1 MNVHDRSMSIDNA
14 VAALSRRVPVVP
26 EVAVVLGSG
35 LGAFADTLDGP
46 TVVDYAE
53 IPGFPRTTVIG
64 HKGRLVFGTIGTRRV
79 VAMQGRLHLYEG
91 LDAGAVTFGVRVL
104 AGLGVP
110 TLILTTASGGIHRHY
125 EAGDIM
131 LIEDQIN
138 LQMRRVPGLGNGAL
152 PADSFRAP
160 NPVYSPVL
168 IRQALAIARGMGEHR
183 VHRGVFG
190 GVTGPNYETPSEVR
204 MLRALGADAVSM
216 STVLESVAARAAGM
230 EVLGLSAIV
239 NPAAGIS
246 PTPLNH
252 DEVLEMARGMEKRL
266 LAFLTALVTGLSP
279 TRP

>member
-1 MNVHDRSMSIDNA
+1 MTIDRA
-14 VAALSRRVPVVP
+14 VAALRQRIPVVP

-35 LGAFADTLDGP
+35 LGTFADTLQGA
-46 TVVDYAE
+46 TAVDYAD
-53 IPGFPRTTVIG
+53 IPDFPRTTVIG
-64 HKGRLVFGTIGTRRV
+64 HKGRLVFGTVGQRRV

-104 AGLGVP
+104 AALGVS
-110 TLILTTASGGIHRHY
+110 TLILTTASGGIHRHF

-138 LQMRRVPGLGNGAL
+138 LQLRGVPGIGNGDL
-152 PADSFRAP
+152 PAAAWRAP
-160 NPVYSPVL
+160 GAIYSPRL
-168 IRQALAIARGMGEHR
+168 LQHALGVANAMGEHR

-190 GVTGPNYETPSEVR
+190 GVMGPNYETPAEVR
-204 MLRALGADAVSM
+204 MLRFLGADAVSM

-230 EVLGLSAIV
+230 EVLGISAIV

-252 DEVLEMARGMEKRL
+252 DEVLDMARGMEARL
-266 LAFLTALVTGLSP
+266 LAFLAALIPGI
-279 TRP
+279 